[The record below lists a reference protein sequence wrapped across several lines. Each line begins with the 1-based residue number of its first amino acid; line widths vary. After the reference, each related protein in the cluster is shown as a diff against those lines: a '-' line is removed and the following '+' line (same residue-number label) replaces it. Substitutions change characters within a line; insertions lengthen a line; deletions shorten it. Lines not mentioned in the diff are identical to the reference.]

1 MLYAE
6 ILSHNALCRFFVVP
20 NCVND
25 QFFKGKKIKRST
37 SQAKHRLFIG
47 NVPRSWGVE
56 DLRKIVSEVGPRV
69 IGVELV
75 KVYTFLL
82 CYAFHFHIK
91 L

>member
-1 MLYAE
+1 MVNDYL
-6 ILSHNALCRFFVVP
+6 FVVP

-25 QFFKGKKIKRST
+25 QFFKGKKIKYST

-56 DLRKIVSEVGPRV
+56 DLRKIVSEVGPGV
-69 IGVELV
+69 TGVELV
-75 KVYTFLL
+75 KVCTFLL